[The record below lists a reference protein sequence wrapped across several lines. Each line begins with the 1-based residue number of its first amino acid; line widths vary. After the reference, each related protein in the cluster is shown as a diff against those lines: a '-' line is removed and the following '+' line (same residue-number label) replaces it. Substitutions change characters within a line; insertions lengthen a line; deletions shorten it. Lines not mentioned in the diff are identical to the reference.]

1 MNDQVHETYI
11 KQLLEAHGQGE
22 VTIAWQG
29 GEPTLTGL
37 DFYKRSLELI
47 AQYKKSGQ
55 TILHSIQTNATRIS
69 DEWAA
74 FFAENNF
81 LVGVSIDGPKAM
93 HDAYRTYKSGKGSFD
108 RVIKGYETLKKHGTE
123 INILCT
129 MHAEN
134 ASFPLEIY
142 HFFRDE
148 LKADHIQFIPIVE
161 RNNDAE
167 IPIAN
172 IKRKTTS
179 ASAKSLY
186 KQQGSTVT
194 KRSITAEQY
203 GQFLVSIFDEWIKH
217 DVGSVFVQ
225 SFDVALASWMGM
237 HSLCVFSPTCGN
249 ALALEHNGDLYAC
262 DHYVEPDYLIG
273 NILEKNMGEMVN
285 SPEQRRFG
293 RNKYDLLPNYCH
305 QCDVKFA
312 CYGGCPKDRF
322 IQTPT
327 GDDGLNYL
335 CVGYKKFFNHIKQPM
350 SIMAS
355 LLRAGKAPSEVMNYV
370 QE

>member
-1 MNDQVHETYI
+1 MNDDVHEAYI
-11 KQLLEAHGQGE
+11 KQLLQTHGQGE

-29 GEPTLTGL
+29 GEPTLIGL
-37 DFYKRSLELI
+37 DFYKRSLEFV
-47 AQYKKSGQ
+47 AKYKKSGQ
-55 TILHSIQTNATRIS
+55 TVVHSIQTNATRIS

-81 LVGVSIDGPKAM
+81 LVGVSIDGSKAM
-93 HDAYRTYKSGKGSFD
+93 HDAYRTYKNGKGSFD
-108 RVIKGYETLKKHGTE
+108 RVIHGYNMLKKYNVD

-129 MHAEN
+129 LHAEN

-148 LKADHIQFIPIVE
+148 LNAHYMQFIPIVE
-161 RNNDAE
+161 RNNDIE
-167 IPIAN
+167 FPIAKLKKN
-172 IKRKTTS
+172 AVKP
-179 ASAKSLY
+179 LY

-194 KRSITAEQY
+194 ARSVSASQY
-203 GQFLVSIFDEWIKH
+203 GQFLVTIFDEWIKR
-217 DVGSVFVQ
+217 DVGTVFVQ
-225 SFDVALASWMGM
+225 SFDVALASWLGM
-237 HSLCVFSPTCGN
+237 HSLCIFSPTCGN

-273 NILEKNMGEMVN
+273 NIMEKNMGELVN
-285 SPEQRRFG
+285 SPKQRQFG
-293 RNKYDLLPNYCH
+293 RNKYDTLPDYCH

-335 CVGYKKFFNHIKQPM
+335 CAGYKQFFTHIKQPM
-350 SIMAS
+350 NLMAH
-355 LLRAGKAPSEVMNYV
+355 LLRTGKAPSEIMNHDNN
-370 QE
+370 Q